1 MTFATVVFLALA
13 GASAVAG
20 AQSADPPTSERPMSS
35 TVIGE
40 ENPLLARGAEA
51 LMQGRA
57 EEGVRLTLEGLKLPA
72 PANDLAAAHANL
84 CAGYVLL
91 HRYDEAVAQCNLA
104 ISLDAEDWRAFN
116 NRAAAFSAQGLYD
129 KAVEDILVALKLAP
143 GAPIL
148 HQSLAIIYKNEKL
161 HRSLS
166 RSGSTA

>member
-1 MTFATVVFLALA
+1 MKFATLLFLALA
-13 GASAVAG
+13 GISSAA
-20 AQSADPPTSERPMSS
+20 ATPPDDRPMSA

-40 ENPLLARGAEA
+40 ENPLLGRGAQA

-57 EEGVRLTLEGLKLPA
+57 DEGVRLTLEGLKLPT
-72 PANDLAAAHANL
+72 PPSDLAAAHANL

-91 HRYDEAVAQCNLA
+91 HRYDDAIAECN
-104 ISLDAEDWRAFN
+104 ISITLDARNWRAFN

-143 GAPIL
+143 GASIL
-148 HQSLAIIYKNEKL
+148 HESLAIIYKNRKL
-161 HRSLS
+161 QRDAS